1 MCACW
6 FGEKRVIV
14 AVTSKMDEGDSCP
27 SPLIVRV
34 IVAKDSS
41 AGWREL
47 ARAALAVSDT
57 YAALPRAPGGGGG
70 GGRRLA
76 TGDEMTAGGCGGG
89 DGDGDG
95 ATAPCEESRSEGL
108 SNLVLYVQSASTV
121 YQSEQE

>member
-6 FGEKRVIV
+6 CGEKRVIV

-34 IVAKDSS
+34 IAAKDSS

-47 ARAALAVSDT
+47 ARAARAVSDT
-57 YAALPRAPGGGGG
+57 YAAFPLAPGGGG

-76 TGDEMTAGGCGGG
+76 TGDEMTAGGGGG
-89 DGDGDG
+89 VGT
-95 ATAPCEESRSEGL
+95 TAMALRRRVKQEGMK
-108 SNLVLYVQSASTV
+108 
-121 YQSEQE
+121 E